1 VNIDSRYSVGH
12 HFLLAGRGERAAVT
26 LTRVAGYRRS
36 PRGKQR
42 RPIIRSSTHAPDQT
56 AKRPRLLHCFLDL
69 AAPGRYEPADRKSA
83 ALRLILKGLLS
94 ALVAFPTSIKL
105 KSRLFST
112 CNQLIRICR
121 IPDVMSLADGLRH
134 APIQFRDRAMRSD
147 KSNNPERLV
156 SGRVFRIDILRMER
170 PSGPINCA

>member
-1 VNIDSRYSVGH
+1 MPGLQLQYYAE
-12 HFLLAGRGERAAVT
+12 L
-26 LTRVAGYRRS
+26 
-36 PRGKQR
+36 
-42 RPIIRSSTHAPDQT
+42 RPPFPCKVSSEWD
-56 AKRPRLLHCFLDL
+56 
-69 AAPGRYEPADRKSA
+69 PADRKSA
-83 ALRLILKGLLS
+83 ALWGLILKVLLS

-156 SGRVFRIDILRMER
+156 SGRVFRIDHAC
-170 PSGPINCA
+170 PN

>member
-1 VNIDSRYSVGH
+1 MQSFVRMGASRSKIGCSAIDTKG
-12 HFLLAGRGERAAVT
+12 L
-26 LTRVAGYRRS
+26 
-36 PRGKQR
+36 
-42 RPIIRSSTHAPDQT
+42 IIRY
-56 AKRPRLLHCFLDL
+56 R
-69 AAPGRYEPADRKSA
+69 
-83 ALRLILKGLLS
+83 
-94 ALVAFPTSIKL
+94 LVAFPTSIKL

-134 APIQFRDRAMRSD
+134 AAIQFRDRAMRSD

-170 PSGPINCA
+170 PGGPINCA